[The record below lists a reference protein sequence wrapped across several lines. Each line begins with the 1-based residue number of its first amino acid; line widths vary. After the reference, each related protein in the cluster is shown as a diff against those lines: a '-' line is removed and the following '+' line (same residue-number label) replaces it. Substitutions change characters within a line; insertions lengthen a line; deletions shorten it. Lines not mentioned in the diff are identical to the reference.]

1 MEMTDDDRRRMQVND
16 KALHML
22 FCALGPDM
30 YSKMS
35 SYTSAKEVWDTLEI
49 TYEGTNDV
57 KETKI
62 GLLNLS
68 YENFKMEPDENVTK
82 MFDRF
87 SVIVNGLKGF
97 GEIIP
102 EDKLVRKLLYSLPES
117 WDSKRTAIIEA
128 KDLKTLKLDAL
139 MGSLLTH
146 EIMKQGREDEKKR
159 EEKKLEKKEVEKKK
173 IGIALKASQ
182 DESDSSGEE
191 DDEEMA
197 MLAKRFTRF
206 MKSQRGRR
214 FQRKVDFKNKSK
226 EEEKDQL
233 ICYECKRPG
242 HIISECPQ
250 LKKKSFGKKKKLK
263 AQIATWSDEES
274 SDEEEQEV
282 ANLCLMALE
291 EETKVI
297 SNSSICDLTYNE
309 LLEEYEELQEIYDE
323 LYGMYKESILKH
335 KKIISDL
342 KFDKDSLYEAHHD
355 LELKM
360 KSMQSNQKDLEKK
373 NEDLHNLLSK
383 VQDDHLK
390 EVGDLK
396 ASLSKVG
403 KNNFQNPSSSKPN
416 YVKRTFNGY
425 KQRNSHKVF
434 KGKRIRSVWVPKELI
449 TSNNTRAIATW
460 IPKGTK
466 ILGANTHGPKM
477 IWVPK
482 VKT

>member
-1 MEMTDDDRRRMQVND
+1 MASNSGSNIYESQSITKPPFFNGDNYPYWKNRMMLFIKSNDYQVWDVVEDGPFIPMKREGDRLIPKVKMEMTDDDRRRMQVND

-35 SYTSAKEVWDTLEI
+35 SYTSAKEVWDTLET

-82 MFDRF
+82 
-87 SVIVNGLKGF
+87 I
-97 GEIIP
+97 
-102 EDKLVRKLLYSLPES
+102 
-117 WDSKRTAIIEA
+117 KRTTIIEA

-146 EIMKQGREDEKKR
+146 EIMKQ
-159 EEKKLEKKEVEKKK
+159 
-173 IGIALKASQ
+173 ASQ
-182 DESDSSGEE
+182 EESDSSGEE

-214 FQRKVDFKNKSK
+214 FQRKVDFKNKGK

-233 ICYECKRPG
+233 ICYECKRSG
-242 HIISECPQ
+242 HIRSECPQ
-250 LKKKSFGKKKKLK
+250 LKKKSFEKKKKLK

-291 EETKVI
+291 EETKVT
-297 SNSSICDLTYNE
+297 SNSSTCDLTYNE

-335 KKIISDL
+335 K
-342 KFDKDSLYEAHHD
+342 
-355 LELKM
+355 
-360 KSMQSNQKDLEKK
+360 
-373 NEDLHNLLSK
+373 NLDFFFGLI
-383 VQDDHLK
+383 
-390 EVGDLK
+390 
-396 ASLSKVG
+396 
-403 KNNFQNPSSSKPN
+403 NNAQ
-416 YVKRTFNGY
+416 
-425 KQRNSHKVF
+425 
-434 KGKRIRSVWVPKELI
+434 
-449 TSNNTRAIATW
+449 
-460 IPKGTK
+460 
-466 ILGANTHGPKM
+466 
-477 IWVPK
+477 
-482 VKT
+482 